1 MLNDVDLSLKQIN
14 IIGTNTRYQ
23 IKRVTQDKIVKSR
36 NKIKDW
42 NINISEIVN
51 SEEIIGELLTGITTK
66 IGNIFKNEITHKLR
80 GYKSQDTIK
89 KMIDPVHFISFVDT
103 IQKLN
108 DCKLKC
114 FYCSEPI
121 FILYSIVREKKQWT
135 LDRINN
141 DIGHNTENVIIA
153 CLECNLQRRRKTKD
167 SFAFSKQFILTR
179 EEYTNTTK

>member
-66 IGNIFKNEITHKLR
+66 IGNIFKNIR
-80 GYKSQDTIK
+80 IQD
-89 KMIDPVHFISFVDT
+89 
-103 IQKLN
+103 
-108 DCKLKC
+108 
-114 FYCSEPI
+114 E
-121 FILYSIVREKKQWT
+121 
-135 LDRINN
+135 
-141 DIGHNTENVIIA
+141 
-153 CLECNLQRRRKTKD
+153 
-167 SFAFSKQFILTR
+167 
-179 EEYTNTTK
+179 